1 MFENITMAPADAI
14 LGLTEEF
21 KKDIRPQKIN
31 LGVGIYKDEDG
42 LTPIFATVKE
52 AEKRLLAQETTKS
65 YLSMEGLPSYGEAVQ
80 KLLFGKNSQII
91 TTNRARTAQTP
102 GGTGALR
109 VAADFAVKK
118 LGIKK
123 IWVSK
128 PTWANHNNVFE
139 TAGLQIATY
148 DYYDPITKSLDFE
161 AMIASLQNVKAGEL
175 VLFHGCCHNPTG
187 VDPTTAQWEV
197 LAKLCAKLD
206 ALVFFD
212 FAYQGFAKGI
222 EEDAQGLRIFMN
234 YHDNLLIANS
244 FSKNFGLYNERV
256 GALTIVAHDAAITK
270 AVFSHVKLYIRSN
283 YSNPPAHGA
292 AIVSLILHDDAL
304 YGQWI
309 EEVTAMRKRIKKM
322 RELFVITLKEKGV
335 DGDYGFISQQI
346 GMFSFLGL
354 SVEQVNRLKEE
365 FAVYI
370 VGTGRIS
377 VAGLTKNNMQQLCI
391 AIAHVL

>member
-1 MFENITMAPADAI
+1 MFENMTMAPADAI
-14 LGLTEEF
+14 LGLTEAF

-31 LGVGIYKDEDG
+31 LGVGIYKDEEG

-52 AEKRLLAQETTKS
+52 AEKRLLVQEKTKS
-65 YLSMEGLPSYGEAVQ
+65 YLSMEGLSSYGEAVQ

-91 TTNRARTAQTP
+91 TKKRARTAQTP
-102 GGTGALR
+102 GATAGLR
-109 VAADFAVKK
+109 VAADFVVKK

-123 IWVSK
+123 IWLSK
-128 PTWANHNNVFE
+128 PTWANHTNIFK

-148 DYYDPITKSLDFE
+148 DYYDPITKNLDFE
-161 AMIASLQNVKAGEL
+161 AMIASFKDVKAGEL

-187 VDPTTAQWEV
+187 IDPTNAQWEV
-197 LAKLCAKLD
+197 LAKLLATLG

-212 FAYQGFAKGI
+212 CAYQGFSKGI
-222 EEDAQGLRIFMN
+222 EEDAQGLRIFMKQ
-234 YHDNLLIANS
+234 HDNLLIANS

-256 GALTIVAHDAAITK
+256 GALTIVAKDADIADV
-270 AVFSHVKLYIRSN
+270 VFSHIKFFIRSN

-292 AIVSLILHDDAL
+292 AIVSLILHDETL
-304 YGQWI
+304 YTQWS
-309 EEVTAMRKRIKKM
+309 EEVKAMRQRTKKM

-335 DGDYGFISQQI
+335 DGDYSFITRQV

-354 SVEQVNRLKEE
+354 SIEQVNRLKDE
-365 FAVYI
+365 FAVYL

-377 VAGLTKNNMQQLCI
+377 VAGLTKNNMQQVCS
-391 AIAHVL
+391 AIASVL